1 MTVRP
6 SQPTL
11 AARGLNKYYG
21 NYHAVRG
28 VDFDV
33 REGELYTLL
42 GPSGCGKSTTL
53 RCVAG
58 LEHIDEGEIAIA
70 GTVVNSSKAGRC
82 TSRRTDA
89 TSAWC
94 SRTTASGP
102 T

>member
-1 MTVRP
+1 M
-6 SQPTL
+6 
-11 AARGLNKYYG
+11 
-21 NYHAVRG
+21 RG

-58 LEHIDEGEIAIA
+58 LEHINEGEIAIA
-70 GTVVNSSKAGRC
+70 GTVVNSSSPPSVRPAE
-82 TSRRTDA
+82 
-89 TSAWC
+89 
-94 SRTTASGP
+94 P